1 VNERREFEVAVV
13 GLGGIGSASAYW
25 ASLRVGGGV
34 LGLERFELGHERG
47 ASQDHSRIIR
57 LSYHAPEYVRFA
69 RDAYAA
75 WAEVEADSGQRLVI
89 RTGGIDVYPEG
100 SYTWSEDYVRSLE
113 EVGGIEYEW
122 LDAAET
128 MRRWSAWRLS
138 DDVRVMYQPDAGIV
152 AAAQA
157 NDAHR
162 RLARSRGA
170 TLVEKVPV
178 TDVREN
184 GGGYEL
190 ETQAGT
196 FRAERLILTMDAW
209 TNELLER
216 LWRPINL
223 TVTQEQV
230 SFYGPTDPHAFEPE
244 RFPIWIWM
252 GTPSFYGVGTFGENG
267 PKIGED
273 VGGAEVTGDE
283 RSFEPDPRYQARLDG
298 FMRERLPSGFGPYLR
313 RATCLYTM
321 TPDRDFVI
329 DLVPGHDHVAIGQ
342 GAAHAFKF
350 ASVFGRSLVELAF
363 DGKAQ
368 SDIGAWTID
377 RGVLTM
383 SDPPL
388 SFRV

>member
-1 VNERREFEVAVV
+1 MNERREFEVAVV

-25 ASLRVGGGV
+25 ASLRAGAGV

-47 ASQDHSRIIR
+47 ASKDHSRIIR

-69 RDAYAA
+69 QDAYAA

-89 RTGGIDVYPEG
+89 RTGGIDLYPEG

-122 LDAAET
+122 LDAPET

-138 DDVRVMYQPDAGIV
+138 DDVRVMFQPDAGIV
-152 AAAQA
+152 AAAKA
-157 NDAHR
+157 NHAHR

-170 TLVEKVPV
+170 TLVENARV

-196 FRAERLILTMDAW
+196 FRAERLILAMDAW

-230 SFYGPTDPHAFEPE
+230 SYYGP
-244 RFPIWIWM
+244 
-252 GTPSFYGVGTFGENG
+252 S
-267 PKIGED
+267 
-273 VGGAEVTGDE
+273 
-283 RSFEPDPRYQARLDG
+283 
-298 FMRERLPSGFGPYLR
+298 
-313 RATCLYTM
+313 
-321 TPDRDFVI
+321 
-329 DLVPGHDHVAIGQ
+329 
-342 GAAHAFKF
+342 
-350 ASVFGRSLVELAF
+350 
-363 DGKAQ
+363 
-368 SDIGAWTID
+368 
-377 RGVLTM
+377 
-383 SDPPL
+383 
-388 SFRV
+388 

>member
-1 VNERREFEVAVV
+1 VNERREFEVGVV

-25 ASLRVGGGV
+25 ASLRAGAGV

-89 RTGGIDVYPEG
+89 RTGGIDLYPEG
-100 SYTWSEDYVRSLE
+100 SYAWGEDYVRSLE

-170 TLVEKVPV
+170 TLDENAPV

-196 FRAERLILTMDAW
+196 FRAERLILAMDAW

-230 SFYGPTDPHAFEPE
+230 SYFGPSDPHAFEPE
-244 RFPIWIWM
+244 RFPIWIW
-252 GTPSFYGVGTFGENG
+252 
-267 PKIGED
+267 I
-273 VGGAEVTGDE
+273 
-283 RSFEPDPRYQARLDG
+283 
-298 FMRERLPSGFGPYLR
+298 
-313 RATCLYTM
+313 
-321 TPDRDFVI
+321 
-329 DLVPGHDHVAIGQ
+329 
-342 GAAHAFKF
+342 
-350 ASVFGRSLVELAF
+350 
-363 DGKAQ
+363 
-368 SDIGAWTID
+368 
-377 RGVLTM
+377 
-383 SDPPL
+383 
-388 SFRV
+388 